1 MRENEANLSQICFRS
16 GAMEIFFVASLK
28 VHFDKFATLLRFHF
42 PARPVSLYTSWALSA
57 MGPAYDSLIVR
68 NKIKKATTQPR
79 RGRLHWEIGAPTM
92 DALAGSHV
100 RCYAGRVL
108 NKNKR
113 QIVAKACSQ
122 SPCGMVRR

>member
-42 PARPVSLYTSWALSA
+42 PARPVSPFTSWALSA

-68 NKIKKATTQPR
+68 NKIKKSNNTTAPRTVTLGVWGPDDGCAGWQPR
-79 RGRLHWEIGAPTM
+79 PLLCGA
-92 DALAGSHV
+92 SI
-100 RCYAGRVL
+100 
-108 NKNKR
+108 K
-113 QIVAKACSQ
+113 
-122 SPCGMVRR
+122 